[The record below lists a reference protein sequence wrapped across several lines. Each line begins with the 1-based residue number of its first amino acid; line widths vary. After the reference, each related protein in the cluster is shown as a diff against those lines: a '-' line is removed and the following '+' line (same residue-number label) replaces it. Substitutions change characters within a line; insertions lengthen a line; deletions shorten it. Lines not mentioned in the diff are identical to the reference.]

1 MPKRKCAST
10 DDLKRE
16 YPYLKET
23 INDKVHCNQCMA
35 VFSISHGG
43 RSDINK
49 HLQTQKHK
57 SSIEAAASS
66 SRQTNFF
73 KAADS
78 DQSLKLAA
86 KETTFAYHTAIHGQ
100 SFKSSDCTS
109 KLISKFFESK
119 FALAR
124 TKCEAVIVNCIGSMV
139 AADLRQELGKA
150 NFVTVTIDASNRK
163 EIKLVP
169 VVVRYFVP
177 DIGVKV
183 KLLEFKSLPGETAEI
198 LSNYLVSV
206 LEQNEL
212 KEKVVGFCADN
223 CNTNFGGVK
232 RKGKNNVLFKVKE
245 KIERDLTGIGCAAH
259 IVHNCLQHAVDTLP
273 VCVESLVVKIYK
285 YFHIYTV
292 RVTEL
297 KNFLRFCR
305 N

>member
-1 MPKRKCAST
+1 MSNSSSAKLSIKMPKRKCT
-10 DDLKRE
+10 FTNDLKRA

-23 INDKVHCNQCMA
+23 VDDKDNVRCNHCMA
-35 VFSISHGG
+35 VFSISHSG
-43 RSDINK
+43 RSDIDK
-49 HLQTQKHK
+49 HSLTQKHK

-66 SRQTNFF
+66 SAN
-73 KAADS
+73 S

-86 KETTFAYHTAIHGQ
+86 KEATFAYHTAIHGQ
-100 SFKSSDCTS
+100 SFKDSDCTS
-109 KLISKFFESK
+109 KLVSKFFEPK

-124 TKCEAVIVNCIGSMV
+124 MKCEAVIVNAIAPMV

-150 NFVTVTIDASNRK
+150 NFVTVTIDALNRK

-212 KEKVVGFCADN
+212 K
-223 CNTNFGGVK
+223 
-232 RKGKNNVLFKVKE
+232 
-245 KIERDLTGIGCAAH
+245 
-259 IVHNCLQHAVDTLP
+259 Q
-273 VCVESLVVKIYK
+273 
-285 YFHIYTV
+285 
-292 RVTEL
+292 
-297 KNFLRFCR
+297 
-305 N
+305 